1 MVAGD
6 TPVANRD
13 HRSANPPLRDGP
25 AEAGEEED
33 RQWWLERFTLD
44 EIRQMAARSARELER
59 FAPAGSSEW
68 IPVGQS

>member
-33 RQWWLERFTLD
+33 RQWWLERFSLE
-44 EIRQMAARSARELER
+44 EIDVMAAATGGGR
-59 FAPAGSSEW
+59 G
-68 IPVGQS
+68 